1 MAGYQTNRLLK
12 LVGLGDQRAMTVT
25 KRLREIMVHLASRIR
40 TSSPSSAFDSATGKR
55 DQAATD
61 RDIVRKDIMA
71 LPTFDE
77 LPKYKNFAGCAWGVW
92 GPNDQLGTVN
102 LLTDE
107 VVQRAA
113 AEEIKFVWVLCD
125 LLYGADGLFEL

>member
-1 MAGYQTNRLLK
+1 
-12 LVGLGDQRAMTVT
+12 MTVT

-40 TSSPSSAFDSATGKR
+40 TSSPSSAFDSATEER
-55 DQAATD
+55 AQAAID
-61 RDIVRKDIMA
+61 KDIVRKDIMA

-113 AEEIKFVWVLCD
+113 AEEIKYVWVLCD

>member
-40 TSSPSSAFDSATGKR
+40 TSSPSSAFDSATEEHA
-55 DQAATD
+55 QAATD

-113 AEEIKFVWVLCD
+113 AEEIKYVWVLCD